1 MPAVSVIIPVYKV
14 EPYMA
19 RCARSL
25 FSQTM
30 EDLEFIFI
38 DDCSPDRSID
48 VMREVL
54 EEFPERKDQVV
65 VYRMP
70 RNSGQA
76 AVRMQGLALA
86 RGEYVIHCDTVTVT
100 IMSMLTPMRPS
111 TGKPKR
117 RTWMSSRATWRPCN
131 RMGA

>member
-65 VYRMP
+65 RVPHAAEQRPGGRPDAGP
-70 RNSGQA
+70 R
-76 AVRMQGLALA
+76 
-86 RGEYVIHCDTVTVT
+86 
-100 IMSMLTPMRPS
+100 PRP
-111 TGKPKR
+111 GRVCHPL
-117 RTWMSSRATWRPCN
+117 
-131 RMGA
+131 